1 MTRHDFLLGGLTC
14 LGDLLRIEDLRNMAK
29 CSGALHRPAERELRK
44 RDSLVCFLRP
54 ELSLGQEET
63 EEGETEKEDEG
74 R

>member
-1 MTRHDFLLGGLTC
+1 MTRHDFLLGSPAC
-14 LGDLLRIEDLRNMAK
+14 LADLLRIEGLRIMEK

-63 EEGETEKEDEG
+63 EEGETEKEDKG